1 MDSAVKIFGQVI
13 KVHRERAGLT
23 QKQLAK
29 VVFCSDSLISA
40 VENGTKPAKVDLVG
54 RIDSELKADG
64 VILAVHPI
72 TGLGGYPSE
81 FVASQESEAV
91 KIQDWD
97 ARYVPGL
104 AQTESYARAV
114 ISASRPMATEDEI
127 EANVTIRSRRQ
138 EVLSRTTPSA
148 PLAWFVIDES
158 VLYRPFGGRDVMR
171 DQLLK
176 LEQMAAMPNVFIQV
190 MRFSATGG
198 HPGMEGPLKL
208 MEFTD
213 SAPIMYHGGWNVGRM
228 TEDKEEVAAAIMHFD
243 LIRASALPP
252 KQSLR
257 FISKVRA
264 ARYEGKLDM
273 A

>member
-1 MDSAVKIFGQVI
+1 VDSAVKVFGQVV

-54 RIDSELKADG
+54 RIDAELKADG

-97 ARYVPGL
+97 ARVVPGL
-104 AQTESYARAV
+104 AQTASYARAV
-114 ISASRPMATEDEI
+114 ISASRARANDEEI
-127 EANVTIRSRRQ
+127 ETNVTIRSERQ
-138 EVLSRTTPSA
+138 EILSRTAPPA
-148 PLAWFVIDES
+148 PLVWLVIDES

-171 DQLLK
+171 EQLLK
-176 LEQMAAMPNVFIQV
+176 LEKMTVMPNVVIQV
-190 MRFSATGG
+190 MRFSATG
-198 HPGMEGPLKL
+198 HPGMEGALRI

-213 SAPIMYHGGWNVGRM
+213 SAPIMYHSGWNVGRM

-243 LIRASALPP
+243 LIRASALSPE
-252 KQSLR
+252 QSLR
-257 FISKVRA
+257 FISKVRT
-264 ARYEGKLDM
+264 ARY

>member
-1 MDSAVKIFGQVI
+1 MGTAIVESAVKVFGQVV

-40 VENGTKPAKVDLVG
+40 IENGTKPAKADLVG
-54 RIDSELKADG
+54 RIDKELDAGG
-64 VILAVHPI
+64 VILTVHPI

-81 FVASQESEAV
+81 FVASQEAEAV

-97 ARYVPGL
+97 ARIVPGL

-114 ISASRPMATEDEI
+114 ISAARSMATVEELD
-127 EANVTIRSRRQ
+127 ANVAIRLQRQ
-138 EVLSRTTPSA
+138 EVLSRSAPPA
-148 PLAWFVIDES
+148 PLAWLVIDES

-176 LEQMAAMPNVFIQV
+176 LERMTAMPNVVVQV

-213 SAPIMYHGGWNVGRM
+213 SAPIMYHSGWNVGRI
-228 TEDKEEVAAAIMHFD
+228 TEDKEEVAAAITHFD
-243 LIRASALPP
+243 LIRASALSPG
-252 KQSLR
+252 QSLR

-264 ARYEGKLDM
+264 ARYE
-273 A
+273 